1 MRKSKPGPATGATLA
16 FAALLSLFTGEALT
30 QDQDKAK
37 IAVGEMTYNN
47 YCQVCHGEE
56 LVNTGQNFDLR
67 RLKADER
74 PRFDNS
80 VRNGKNQMPPWRDV
94 LNDQQ
99 IDAIWAYIR
108 SIADR

>member
-1 MRKSKPGPATGATLA
+1 MPEPKPRRAGGATIA
-16 FAALLSLFTGEALT
+16 FAAVLSLLAGEALT

-37 IAVGEMTYNN
+37 IAAGEMTYNT

-67 RLKADER
+67 RLKPDDR

-80 VRNGKNQMPPWRDV
+80 VRNGKNQMPPWRDA

-108 SIADR
+108 SVADR